1 MARLI
6 RRWLRQVNKLIAKVN
21 ARVYGS
27 DSFAKTSS
35 YKVKLDANTKLADD
49 WEKVG
54 TDLEKTLVKHNMQ
67 GLHKR

>member
-35 YKVKLDANTKLADD
+35 YKVKPDANTKLAED
-49 WEKVG
+49 WSKTG
-54 TDLEKTLVKHNMQ
+54 KDLEKALVNHNIQ
-67 GLHKR
+67 GLHKQ

>member
-1 MARLI
+1 MAKLI
-6 RRWLRQVNKLIAKVN
+6 RKMLRHLNKLIAKVN
-21 ARVYGS
+21 TKLYGS

-35 YKVKLDANTKLADD
+35 YKVKPDANTKLADD

>member
-6 RRWLRQVNKLIAKVN
+6 RRLLMQVNKLIAKVN
-21 ARVYGS
+21 TKLYGS

-35 YKVKLDANTKLADD
+35 YNVKPDANTKLADD